1 MKQLSTKIQ
10 FSALITSTNFKILQ
24 FLNKGE
30 VCVLNGA
37 KLIILNILN
46 RVFPTGGDG
55 GGGSPPTT
63 QKLAHPPLSPGKIPP
78 SRLPPPHQIL
88 IPLSLNNN
96 FPNGQNYS
104 SSNSHHPIKKSPH
117 CTALHCNAIPLP
129 LKAI

>member
-10 FSALITSTNFKILQ
+10 FSTLITSTNFKILQ

-55 GGGSPPTT
+55 GGPLPLPKNLLIPPFHQEKSPPVD
-63 QKLAHPPLSPGKIPP
+63 S
-78 SRLPPPHQIL
+78 PPPHQIL

-96 FPNGQNYS
+96 FLNGQNYS